1 MDRRR
6 AIAVG
11 AASLIAAHLPTGR
24 VHARGE
30 GPVAL
35 ITGCSSGF
43 GRLTALTMA
52 RAGYRVGASMRE
64 RDAANAGAAEGLRAV
79 AADEG
84 LELIVPEIDVRSDAS
99 VLSGVAETVQ
109 AFGPLDV
116 LISNAGIGIPLP
128 AELSMEAARE
138 VMETNLF
145 GGLRMVRAVA
155 PSMRERGGG
164 LIVQVSSALGRYA
177 MPTYGAYTASKHA
190 LEALFHALAFE
201 LHPFGV
207 ETAILQPGGYDTLF
221 KENAGEDQ
229 DRILSSLPPED
240 AARLPAYERHVE
252 VARSITESYPTD
264 PPQEIADALLALAE
278 TPRGER
284 PLRVATG
291 PGTAGLGAIN
301 EPLERTA
308 EQIARGLGV
317 GDWTTL
323 G

>member
-6 AIAVG
+6 VLAVG
-11 AASLIAAHLPTGR
+11 AASLIAAHLPMGR
-24 VHARGE
+24 VHAQGE

-52 RAGYRVGASMRE
+52 RAGYRVAASMRGHE
-64 RDAANAGAAEGLRAV
+64 AANAEAARALRAV

-99 VLSGVAETVQ
+99 VLSGVAETEQ
-109 AFGPLDV
+109 AFGPVDV

-128 AELSMEAARE
+128 AELSMDATRE
-138 VMETNLF
+138 VIETNLF

-155 PSMRERGGG
+155 PSMRERGTG
-164 LIVQVSSALGRYA
+164 LIVQTSSALGRYA

-221 KENAGEDQ
+221 KENAVEDQ

-240 AARLPAYERHVE
+240 AARLTAYERHVD

-278 TPRGER
+278 MPRGER

-291 PGTAGLGAIN
+291 PGTAGLSAIN

-317 GDWTTL
+317 EDWTTL